1 MEKPAFEF
9 SIYVLNGDGI
19 LRIGDEKYKIE
30 AKNYYNM
37 SPKNTIYIENNE
49 NELLEILYLSA

>member
-1 MEKPAFEF
+1 LEEPAFGF
-9 SIYVLNGDGI
+9 SIYLLNGDGI

-37 SPKNTIYIENNE
+37 SPKNTVYYRE
-49 NELLEILYLSA
+49 